1 MITAIT
7 PTGDRPLALALCQRW
22 VSQQT
27 RPPDQWLVIDDGVY
41 PAEPYVSMEYVRR
54 ERRPEDPPLTLIA
67 NLRAAL
73 PLIRG
78 DMIVILEDDEYYAPG
93 YLAAFAA
100 QLTSHEVV
108 GIRCSKYYH
117 LPTGRWANIGNHK
130 HASLAQTGFRSS
142 FLPSFAKALAGD
154 TYLDIRLW
162 RAIGSRGFLF
172 GDERGSLYLGI
183 KGLPGRPG
191 IGMGHNPKMYRC
203 TDPHR
208 SILRQYTG
216 ADSQI
221 YFDILSGA
229 LTTENYKAYFRW
241 A

>member
-1 MITAIT
+1 MITALT
-7 PTGDRPLALALCQRW
+7 PTGDRPLAFALLQRW

-27 RPPDQWLVIDDGVY
+27 RLPDQWLVVDDGAT
-41 PAEPYVSMEYVRR
+41 PLEPYVTMDYVRR

-93 YLAAFAA
+93 YVWAMERALS
-100 QLTSHEVV
+100 QHELV

-117 LPTGRWANIGNHK
+117 LPTGKWANIGNHT
-130 HASLAQTGFRSS
+130 HASLAQTAFRAS
-142 FLPSFAKALAGD
+142 FLPAFTKELRGD

-162 RAIGSRGFLF
+162 RAGASRGYLF
-172 GDERGSLYLGI
+172 GDERASLYLGI

-191 IGMGHNPKMYRC
+191 IGQGHNPKMYRAS
-203 TDPHR
+203 DPHR
-208 SILRQYTG
+208 TILRQYTG
-216 ADSQI
+216 ADARI
-221 YFDILSGA
+221 YLDVLSGA
-229 LTTENYKAYFRW
+229 LTVENYKAYFRW
-241 A
+241 V